1 MIEFHLTRVAK
12 KIELQKSIW
21 FVPRKEAKMKA
32 FIHIFRDNE
41 EISVSALKT
50 TQVMNLEIAITEFA
64 RRAGSNADIRLVRYN
79 DPVALNVSEEF
90 LNKYKKI
97 ALNPEGFLKSMSV
110 QFELVNEDNSVCS
123 CFDLYCDH
131 TCGTL
136 GCGCIDVCRC
146 DRHGG
151 W

>member
-1 MIEFHLTRVAK
+1 
-12 KIELQKSIW
+12 
-21 FVPRKEAKMKA
+21 MKA

-41 EISVSALKT
+41 EISVTALKVS
-50 TQVMNLEIAITEFA
+50 QVMSLETSISEFTN
-64 RRAGSNADIRLVRYN
+64 RAGCTSKILLVLYN
-79 DPVALNVSEEF
+79 DPVALNLSEDF
-90 LNKYKKI
+90 LNKYKNKI
-97 ALNPEGFLKSMSV
+97 SLNPEGFLKSMSV
-110 QFELVNEDNSVCS
+110 QFELINEDNTVCS

-136 GCGCIDVCRC
+136 PCGCIDCCRC

>member
-1 MIEFHLTRVAK
+1 
-12 KIELQKSIW
+12 
-21 FVPRKEAKMKA
+21 MKA

-50 TQVMNLEIAITEFA
+50 SQVMSLETCISEFA
-64 RRAGSNADIRLVRYN
+64 RRAGSNADVRLVRYN
-79 DPVALNVSEEF
+79 DPVALNVSEDF
-90 LNKYKKI
+90 LNKYKNKI
-97 ALNPEGFLKSMSV
+97 TLNPEGFLKSMSV
-110 QFELVNEDNSVCS
+110 QFELVNEDNAVCS

-136 GCGCIDVCRC
+136 PCGCIDVCRC